1 MLAPLGIV
9 FFMSIKLQTMKA
21 STAQALFWVFSA
33 LSLNELPRMNG
44 WLNKKT
50 AARKTSRGNGK
61 KSLLFNGLI
70 ILKWGS
76 EGHPLSV

>member
-50 AARKTSRGNGK
+50 ADGK
-61 KSLLFNGLI
+61 KFLLFNGLI